1 MSLTAESGNE
11 TFDKITAHMLEAYA
25 RGAEIAKIYTGDEFA
40 FNAITKWSRGWIRKA
55 GPNGIWKNS
64 KGNELTILKRN
75 HMNFRTTDRSSSQD
89 PNCASTSKKN
99 TAPITSGQKRDRTES
114 TLW

>member
-64 KGNELTILKRN
+64 KGNESIILKKESYE
-75 HMNFRTTDRSSSQD
+75 FQD
-89 PNCASTSKKN
+89 N
-99 TAPITSGQKRDRTES
+99 R
-114 TLW
+114 